1 MEASETGRQPLRR
14 IQNPSQSN
22 FILPTQTNRAIKIV
36 PPSVKTKGEVPS
48 SASETNEAPHDH
60 HASHDSRTAEATRSH
75 QSQTPGRSKCL
86 DGCSGRT
93 TQPAAKQAANRGT
106 SRETWVPSSIP
117 NSPSTQPDDGL
128 DATQTTRAA
137 RPAVDSELDIYARNY
152 IPMWQR
158 AINES
163 PAIQMPCCPLSTVDY
178 DAYIHSFAGSRI
190 LSTVPAISLPPIH
203 PVPYRIHSRPEDLL
217 SQQYGDYFS
226 DALQNEIAAQF
237 EELKTFSMYHVAFD
251 FEDPSRQLYGF
262 AIPGLREHAPRVDLG
277 DVVKVRPLTVTPQQQ
292 HFFNRVGTQE
302 LTPEFS
308 GFEFD
313 AIVWGVS
320 RPQERIL
327 LRMDGFTP
335 NLYPTCNIIFTVQ
348 EHRCTALWRSIYLTE
363 YSLRSMRDSP
373 SLWLRQMLFP
383 DPKYGKTQSNLSRGD
398 FDLVWFDSQM
408 NFEQKKA
415 VDAVV
420 TANYGCLPYLVCP
433 NL

>member
-1 MEASETGRQPLRR
+1 MEALDTGRQPLRR
-14 IQNPSQSN
+14 TQNPSKSN
-22 FILPTQTNRAIKIV
+22 FILPTKTSRAIKIV
-36 PPSVKTKGEVPS
+36 PPSLQTKGEVPS
-48 SASETNEAPHDH
+48 SAPETTEAPYHH
-60 HASHDSRTAEATRSH
+60 HASHDSRTAEATRSN
-75 QSQTPGRSKCL
+75 QSQKSGKSKFL
-86 DGCSGRT
+86 DECSGRT
-93 TQPAAKQAANRGT
+93 PQPATKQAANRGT
-106 SRETWVPSSIP
+106 RRETLVPPSIP
-117 NSPSTQPDDGL
+117 KSPSTQPDDGL
-128 DATQTTRAA
+128 DATQITRAA
-137 RPAVDSELDIYARNY
+137 RPAVDSELDIYAHNY

-163 PAIQMPCCPLSTVDY
+163 PAIQKPCCPLGTIDY
-178 DAYIHSFAGSRI
+178 DAYINSFAGSRI
-190 LSTVPAISLPPIH
+190 LSKVPPISLSPIH

-237 EELKTFSMYHVAFD
+237 EELKTVSMYDVAFD
-251 FEDPSRQLYGF
+251 VENPIQQLYGF
-262 AIPGLREHAPRVDLG
+262 TIPGLREHSPRVDLG
-277 DVVKVRPLTVTPQQQ
+277 DVVKVRPLTVPPQQQ
-292 HFFNRVGTQE
+292 YFFNRGGTRA

-313 AIVWGVS
+313 AIVWRIS
-320 RPQERIL
+320 RPQERIV

-335 NLYPTCNIIFTVQ
+335 NLYRTCNIIFAVQ

-363 YSLRSMRDSP
+363 CSLRSMRDS
-373 SLWLRQMLFP
+373 SRLWLRQMLFP

-420 TANYGCLPYLVCP
+420 TANYGGLPYLVCT